1 MGDTNLKTMSW
12 FCVIFIVHTRSRY
25 SHFTFGES
33 LTCIKDSKTTFIM
46 YSLLTSIQK
55 NDCLRVIYLNRTIIE
70 SVLWYY
76 RILL

>member
-33 LTCIKDSKTTFIM
+33 STCIKDSM
-46 YSLLTSIQK
+46 QN
-55 NDCLRVIYLNRTIIE
+55 NDCLRVIDLNRTIIE